1 MTARA
6 GCGRARPRVAAL
18 AALVTLL
25 SACAPSNDHGG
36 ERSARSPDD
45 TGAGRL
51 LVLVV
56 VDTLRDDFVA
66 PSTMPRTLAALSGAR
81 RFTDVRANASW
92 TLPSMASAL
101 TSRPVLE
108 LTAPDGTLIGI
119 PPDVPTLAARLRAAG
134 FATAAFVA
142 NGTLREGNGFA
153 QGFDRFET
161 TGDPA
166 DPPPDAAPLLAAAR
180 RWIAAHEHED
190 SFVWLHLMEPH
201 EPLRDHAGRGRTAAP
216 SRILASR
223 ERAATTEEAATL
235 RELYRLEVA
244 HADELLGPFLGGLPA
259 SAVVALTA
267 DHGEMLGEGT
277 VWGHGLTLYDPVLRV
292 PLLLRAP
299 GTAGV
304 RDDQPAEL
312 LDLAPTLLARL
323 GVAATPGALAGVDLL
338 SRARRDRPRLA
349 ATFSAGPLRWAYR
362 RGELAALAHFGPQVA
377 LPAAARM
384 ASQEVDPLPSGV
396 WSYPP
401 HEEPVGR
408 AGATLA
414 GATLAE
420 VAAAFARDV
429 GQMVPGHQAL
439 AVALPADEELAVA
452 AGGRGELAQVHAT
465 APVRVEREAGRL
477 VLSWPVP
484 QPLALVSFGGGAA
497 VRPLGRGWRVGDRTP
512 PPVQVPALLLWR
524 NPRAATSQHP
534 QAEILEHLRAL
545 GYLR

>member
-1 MTARA
+1 MPTSRLRA
-6 GCGRARPRVAAL
+6 VRGAAL
-18 AALVTLL
+18 CALVALF
-25 SACAPSNDHGG
+25 ACVPPEGTDG
-36 ERSARSPDD
+36 ERSGRPPD
-45 TGAGRL
+45 GADPGRL
-51 LVLVV
+51 VVLVV
-56 VDTLRDDFVA
+56 IDTLRDDFVA
-66 PSTMPRTLAALSGAR
+66 PATMPRTLAALAGAR

-119 PPDVPTLAARLRAAG
+119 PSEVPTLAERLRDAG

-180 RWIAAHEHED
+180 GWIAEHAERD
-190 SFVWLHLMEPH
+190 AFVWLHLMEPH

-216 SRILASR
+216 SKTLASR
-223 ERAATTEEAATL
+223 ERPATPEEAATV

-244 HADELLGPFLGGLPA
+244 HADELLAPFLRELPA

-292 PLLLRAP
+292 PFLLRAP
-299 GTAGV
+299 DTDGV

-312 LDLAPTLLARL
+312 LDLVPTLLARL
-323 GVAATPGALAGVDLL
+323 GVAAPPGALAGVDLL

-349 ATFSAGPLRWAYR
+349 ATFSAGPLRWSYH
-362 RGELAALAHFGPQVA
+362 RGALAALAHFAPQGA
-377 LPAAARM
+377 LTATART
-384 ASQEVDPLPSGV
+384 ASQEVHPLPTGV
-396 WSYPP
+396 WAYAPD
-401 HEEPVGR
+401 EEPVGR
-408 AGATLA
+408 AGAPLA
-414 GATLAE
+414 GGALAE

-429 GQMVPGHQAL
+429 GQMVPGYQAL
-439 AVALPADEELAVA
+439 VVEHAADLELAFAV
-452 AGGRGELAQVHAT
+452 GGAEELAQVHAT
-465 APVRVEREAGRL
+465 AAVRLAREADRL
-477 VLSWPVP
+477 ALSWPSP
-484 QPLALVSFGGGAA
+484 QPLALVAFGRAA
-497 VRPLGRGWRVGDRTP
+497 PVRPVGPRWKVGDRTP
-512 PPVQVPALLLWR
+512 PPVEVPGLLLWR
-524 NPRAATSQHP
+524 NPRAATAQHP

>member
-1 MTARA
+1 M
-6 GCGRARPRVAAL
+6 
-18 AALVTLL
+18 
-25 SACAPSNDHGG
+25 
-36 ERSARSPDD
+36 
-45 TGAGRL
+45 

-66 PSTMPRTLAALSGAR
+66 PTTMPRTLAALAGAR
-81 RFTDVRANASW
+81 RFAEVRANASW

-119 PPDVPTLAARLRAAG
+119 PPEVPTLAARLRAAG

-180 RWIAAHEHED
+180 GWLAEHAGED
-190 SFVWLHLMEPH
+190 AFVWLHLMEPH
-201 EPLRDHAGRGRTAAP
+201 EPLRDHAGRGRAAAP
-216 SRILASR
+216 SKALASR
-223 ERAATTEEAATL
+223 ERPATPEEAATI

-244 HADELLGPFLGGLPA
+244 HADELLAPFLRELPA
-259 SAVVALTA
+259 RAVVALTA

-292 PLLLRAP
+292 PFLLRAP
-299 GTAGV
+299 DSAGV

-312 LDLAPTLLARL
+312 LDLVPTLLARL
-323 GVAATPGALAGVDLL
+323 GVAAPSGALAGVDLL

-362 RGELAALAHFGPQVA
+362 RGGLAALAHFAPQGA
-377 LPAAARM
+377 LSATARTV
-384 ASQEVDPLPSGV
+384 SQEVRPLPSGV
-396 WSYPP
+396 WAYAPG
-401 HEEPVGR
+401 EEPVGR
-408 AGATLA
+408 AGAPLA
-414 GATLAE
+414 GEALAE
-420 VAAAFARDV
+420 VAASFARDV
-429 GQMVPGHQAL
+429 GQMVPGYQAL
-439 AVALPADEELAVA
+439 VVEHAADAELAFAVS
-452 AGGRGELAQVHAT
+452 GGVELAQVHAP
-465 APVRVEREAGRL
+465 APVRLAREADRL
-477 VLSWPVP
+477 ALSWPAP
-484 QPLALVSFGGGAA
+484 QPLALVAFGRGAA
-497 VRPLGRGWRVGDRTP
+497 VRPVSPLLGPRWRVGDRTP
-512 PPVQVPALLLWR
+512 PPVEVPGLLLWR
-524 NPRAATSQHP
+524 NPRAATAQHP